1 MSDPTHA
8 VRTPVPAWR
17 TQVHARPRRREI
29 PASGWTVDLMPSL
42 VGKTVI
48 VTGANSGIGLETA
61 RVFAAKGAH
70 VVFAVRDETRGRDAA
85 AGVSGSTEVRRL
97 DLADLQSVRA
107 FADAWTDDIHI
118 LVNNAGVMVPPL
130 GRTADGFELQF
141 GINHLGHF
149 ALTNLLLPH
158 VSGRVV
164 TVASSAHRS
173 ATMDFDDLN
182 WLTRRYGTGSGGY
195 EQSKLANLLF
205 TLELQRRLERSGLP
219 VIAVAAHPGMTATN
233 LMSSSESPAMIAFAK
248 VAVRLFA
255 QDPAMGATPT
265 LFAAT
270 ADLPGGSYA
279 GPSRRREM
287 AGPPILVGRSMVA
300 ADPVVAARL
309 WAASEEL
316 TGVRYPGA
324 ICTSGHDRNRA
335 KWARGISRLERQRHY
350 P

>member
-1 MSDPTHA
+1 MSA
-8 VRTPVPAWR
+8 QTPPVKQSAPI
-17 TQVHARPRRREI
+17 QRRRAARRTEREALA
-29 PASGWTVDLMPSL
+29 PHWTVDRMPSL
-42 VGKTVI
+42 AGKNVI
-48 VTGANSGIGLETA
+48 VTGANSGIGLEAA

-85 AGVSGSTEVRRL
+85 ATVTGSTEVRHL

-107 FADAWTDDIHI
+107 FADAWTENIHI

-130 GRTADGFELQF
+130 GRTTDGFELQF

-158 VSGRVV
+158 ISGRVV

-173 ATMDFDDLN
+173 ATIDLDDLN
-182 WLTRRYGTGSGGY
+182 WHTRRYGRGSGGY

-205 TLELQRRLERSGLP
+205 TLELHRRLDRSGSP
-219 VIAVAAHPGMTATN
+219 VIATAAHPGMTATN
-233 LMSSSESPAMIAFAK
+233 LMSSSESATMTAFAK

-255 QDPAMGATPT
+255 QDPVMGATPT

-279 GPSRRREM
+279 GPSGRREL
-287 AGPPILVGRSMVA
+287 AGPPMLVGRSAMA
-300 ADPVVAARL
+300 GDPVVAARL
-309 WAASEEL
+309 WAASEDL
-316 TGVRYPGA
+316 TGVKYPA
-324 ICTSGHDRNRA
+324 AQMHRPSTT
-335 KWARGISRLERQRHY
+335 
-350 P
+350 

>member
-1 MSDPTHA
+1 MTA
-8 VRTPVPAWR
+8 QTRPVNSATVQR
-17 TQVHARPRRREI
+17 TQRNPRTGPQQT
-29 PASGWTVDLMPSL
+29 PAPGWTVDRIPSL
-42 VGKTVI
+42 AGKTVI
-48 VTGANSGIGLETA
+48 VTGANSGIGLEAA

-70 VVFAVRDETRGRDAA
+70 VVFAVRDEKRGRDAA
-85 AGVSGSTEVRRL
+85 ASVIGSTEIRHL

-107 FADAWTDDIHI
+107 FAEMWTDDVHI
-118 LVNNAGVMVPPL
+118 LLNNAGVMVPPL

-158 VSGRVV
+158 ISGRVV

-173 ATMDFDDLN
+173 ATIDFDDLN
-182 WLTRRYGTGSGGY
+182 WHTRRYGTGSGGY

-205 TLELQRRLERSGLP
+205 TLELQRRLEGSGSP
-219 VIAVAAHPGMTATN
+219 VIATAAHPGMAATN
-233 LMSSSESPAMIAFAK
+233 LMSSSESPVMTAFAK

-255 QDPAMGATPT
+255 QDAVMGATPT

-270 ADLPGGSYA
+270 EDLPGGSYA

-287 AGPPILVGRSMVA
+287 AGPPVLVGRSAQA

-316 TGVRYPGA
+316 TGVRYPA
-324 ICTSGHDRNRA
+324 AQMQRRA
-335 KWARGISRLERQRHY
+335 QRHGAAQAAVHTSTS
-350 P
+350 